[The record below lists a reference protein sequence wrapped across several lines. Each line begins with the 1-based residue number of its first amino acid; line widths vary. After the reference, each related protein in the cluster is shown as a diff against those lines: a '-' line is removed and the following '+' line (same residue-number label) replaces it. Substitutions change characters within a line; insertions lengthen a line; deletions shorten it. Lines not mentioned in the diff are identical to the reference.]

1 MDDIDD
7 KLQKEVEL
15 ETQMLA
21 LQKQL
26 ADLRAANRA
35 DVVADVKA
43 KIKRYAITKTE
54 LATAFPVLR
63 RSKADLAATT
73 PKKRGRKPK
82 VQASDST
89 T

>member
-43 KIKRYAITKTE
+43 KIKRYAISKTE
-54 LATAFPVLR
+54 LAAAFPVLR
-63 RSKADLAATT
+63 RSKADLAAATT
-73 PKKRGRKPK
+73 TKRTRKPK
-82 VQASDST
+82 VQVSDST
-89 T
+89 S